1 MVCSDKLPLVDFI
14 LHPAEWKVNREERD
28 FTISL
33 QRWQNV
39 AVSFT
44 KSSENVRE
52 LRLTVCGKCDMFS
65 MLIISML
72 NISKERNDPMQEMKP
87 LGPLLGYCAH
97 LFRERLDARLAQDD
111 VTPAQVRVIHYLYHQ
126 GGSAPQCEVTAHLK
140 VRPSTAN
147 GILDRMEE
155 KGLLRR
161 TVSETDARRRRIEL
175 TEKGIDKQETLRHK
189 FEEAET
195 LMTGGLSGEELEQ
208 LHQLLFCIMTNLEE
222 DRKQC

>member
-1 MVCSDKLPLVDFI
+1 
-14 LHPAEWKVNREERD
+14 
-28 FTISL
+28 
-33 QRWQNV
+33 
-39 AVSFT
+39 
-44 KSSENVRE
+44 
-52 LRLTVCGKCDMFS
+52 
-65 MLIISML
+65 
-72 NISKERNDPMQEMKP
+72 MQEMKP

-140 VRPSTAN
+140 VKPSTAN

-161 TVSETDARRRRIEL
+161 TVSETDARRRRMEL

-208 LHQLLFCIMTNLEE
+208 LHQLLFRIMTNLEE